1 MNFIE
6 QIAAQA
12 KLAAEQQNPSVAPMV
27 PATPTAAPPT
37 LTPQQAYSAQA
48 GQMNGYGNIGNTP
61 DEQFIRT
68 ANHLQLIQRYGPDI
82 ANQIATSRAMGQQQL
97 QNDIATP
104 RNFSQLAADTVTDVG
119 SGVANMVGGASA
131 LAAGLVSRDAGIG
144 MSNAM
149 KSLNEFTQESQS
161 PALNAARRIDA
172 AQNQEAQ
179 KDNKALMQQAIYSG
193 ESEASAGIKRVF
205 RDMGA
210 DFINKLSNPSV
221 LGSAVAQGIGSMLP
235 VGAITGVGG
244 VVGRAALNKGV
255 SSGAITAAEAAKIAH
270 IGSEAGGAL
279 AIGTMEAGGAYQ
291 QSVQQVMETKPE
303 QLMAGSPEYQ
313 SLIQAGTS
321 PQEAQQII
329 ASKAG
334 LASAGLTLPFAIL
347 LGKTVAKFEA
357 DPLKTVAS
365 KVAVRNIASEAIEEG
380 AQGGAS
386 QFFGNAAIKQYADKN
401 QDLTQGV
408 GEQISTGAL
417 AGMGTA
423 GVMQAPSLAFGGAEA
438 AKNALPNKP
447 VPAPVPSV
455 VGSPSAV
462 PPAGSLNTVSEQAQ
476 TAHNQAP
483 VMAERMNQEIAAN
496 GATPEVQAEQAK
508 AVNAVTQAFS
518 YDPATYTGND
528 ALKEK
533 LAGSTNLVQAIKATG
548 DHLLHGKLN
557 DTDAIKAVT
566 YLQAL
571 MDKAEA
577 VAGTPQGDALVNAAM
592 EATADPESKAF
603 VQSMQ
608 DVFNN
613 YGSSPEIINYA
624 NKAAELLAQKQA
636 PTEVTEKTTP
646 EIVTRAQYAPQTLR
660 HETVNNL
667 LAKHEAGEVTLSDA
681 HVMRLKAAAAL
692 TKSMEELTSGP
703 LGMEDPIAIV
713 ARHVGFNTSKEAGQN
728 YPSIAEYSKTIVGAL
743 AKGDTASA
751 LAAANDLRNLAV
763 TFNNKTGAMNESLRT
778 GQTAHYDFTAPG
790 YDTPVNTRTTGKGLT
805 YFPNKPRS
813 QILANQI
820 AAEAQMATGL
830 INNLREVFPQLSGV
844 APVELTPLAPEL
856 VSKKAA
862 NHHTAVKAKQ
872 VNTTP
877 APNPITGP
885 KEAPVDTAPD
895 KLPWEANKTVKPKT
909 VDKPVTERIAIRLGK
924 GQTVKQA
931 VNFER
936 SHPDFNGKSAD
947 ERIAIAEQVA
957 ASLAPKEK
965 VELTKL
971 SDAELNSKLEKAMD
985 KKDYQNDPEF
995 KALDAEMT
1003 KRESA
1008 QDNSDEMG
1016 LDKLANFGKEQTKA
1030 EPKTETPKPVEVVK
1044 EDTNSSPLVRA
1055 EQLLKGQDGKEN
1067 LFTRIY
1073 KIGKETRF
1081 TNLIGD
1087 TYDAVVNAL
1096 GSKDAFTS
1104 FAGKDAKVP
1113 TDDQLTEARKYFNSY
1128 GANLIVNTGNVVKD
1142 FLETKVPI
1150 KGINL
1155 TRIEVLRMIQ
1165 EGKSLPDGVT
1175 HFEDW
1180 ANGLG
1185 SFNALIDPATGT
1197 IDEYF
1202 LNALGFAASNWM
1214 LTATGKGIAKYSEQQ
1229 VANITGV
1236 PVDSVTDGLRNLV
1249 SVGLDNKDIIRD
1261 IAQAFER
1268 ILGVTVK
1275 EDAPIFR
1282 AQGLSGQLAT
1292 LVFDQMIPGNGVPS
1306 HYFETLTM
1314 RVTETGQV
1322 IDLVKNTAD
1331 GKVHTL
1337 KSGTV
1342 PKETKVRTI
1351 VRYIPVKPVIKEG
1364 VGISSVLDQLLNVAP
1379 DNNIFFNK
1387 EDLKI
1392 SQNQLRSSVPLTSA
1406 EKSAQQAQQETPH
1419 TLNVPFQQL
1428 IKLLPVEA
1436 IQKMMGGENTE
1447 NLNVNHRISVEGK
1460 GITQAGSRNQIDF
1473 VMNEIASQAVEQ
1485 AISPEDVSLFY
1496 KYETTSTGR
1505 SMMQGKYNPQSD
1517 KAMRQ
1522 LITPMK
1528 AVVDLTTD
1536 EDMFAWNLASI
1547 QMLGAKAYAMLPEQV
1562 TAEANKVFNHPDV
1575 VAAIKVM
1582 ENVLSGSGSTSE
1594 IVAAMQKAAPML
1606 EDGITFEAM
1615 HVLLDRARYNLSQ
1628 DKTAFESRLYLEADG
1643 VANGPAGAMAMLS
1656 SAQVTP
1662 EYVTKMAKVGLFI
1675 GRTDLTMNQ
1684 HRQGDNKDAYTLG
1697 GENAAKAVVAKLNS
1711 YKDSK
1716 NGNEMKAAHQATLEF
1731 LSAILPAGDIS
1742 FDRETGNLTIK
1753 RGVTK
1758 NPLTVTVYGSGA
1770 AGIASKI
1777 LGLVLDNFYSR
1788 ISESNSI
1795 AEFKANGMTAEDFKK
1810 YFDFLTTLGPVEKEG
1825 VNEKTG
1831 KTFTYYGLETFGTKR
1846 NNSDFTNEAYK
1857 EFTLKA
1863 SELNALKANI
1873 QQFFVKP
1880 LVAGI
1885 TETVGTDVM
1894 NNTKAM
1900 VVATNIQS
1908 VLAKEAYKNELA
1920 KFTAAKI
1927 KEDPSWDPV
1936 KDGFSKKDL
1945 KALSKQ
1951 VEYLNIKLATDNQ
1964 QWEVGNSEE
1973 GSTDTIVSRNPLSK
1987 RSAFPLPGLAPQ
1999 PSSPGVQVIPYLVIG
2014 QGDAA
2019 MVQNLFNSEERPQG
2033 ILQVFDGI
2041 NIGLNDIVK
2050 AGPVINKAMADAW
2063 LNNNPLRTVADTF
2076 SKATSIA
2083 NVQELLANLPYEELK
2098 NINQSLEPFG
2108 GSIENLATI
2117 LNNQANRVERNH
2129 QVIRDIGFAADQM
2142 AATGQSY
2149 VEGDSV
2155 ITSEEGITEA
2165 LSNAYLKIADQK
2177 IKLTGNLQVLDYND
2191 TKKLVNR
2198 ITDSK
2203 LRDLAKLALNVNGK
2217 LLADMQ
2223 TVVASPADLISNGH
2237 VQDADMFDGILS
2249 GSIKGFYDPVN
2260 NKLVLANGFSME
2272 TLVHELVHAATM
2284 QAILA
2289 NASGSLKDSAWSQ
2302 AVSNSVQAMEAILDD
2317 LLTNGWDVSKYNQET
2332 KDSYNSMLA
2341 TIQRVLGVNDA
2352 WESLSDSNP
2361 VQRAYAVNEL
2371 MAWTLANQQL
2381 RAVSSFQQFKQA
2393 LRGAWGMIKAILF
2406 GSATPPNMGS
2416 DVFSQMNFHTQA
2428 LMHAQGSMP
2437 NQAIRAAQQAL
2448 AQGPLMHS
2456 TAYGQ
2461 DERIAEIGAAF
2472 HAKVGALLA
2481 TRTSTLDRINNY
2493 VDTKASML
2501 NAVQIR
2507 DAVQSVGFLNTP
2519 QQAAAFA
2526 QITGAMATQANISP
2540 LVMNEAQS
2548 LFTEAM
2554 KQLKP
2559 EDFLAHEND
2568 RYDAA
2573 KMQAASDKY
2582 DMLMGRNAVI
2592 NDQHGRTSLLPVFIG
2607 LGMVDPVLRRALT
2620 KVDIPKK
2627 AKEPNQTFDERLQTA
2642 ANSVMRTLQD
2652 KLVNGKRNPKNVND
2666 ALDSL
2671 AQTLI
2676 DDANNSANLVE
2687 RLATSAQ
2694 GTLNQI
2700 NKFVADGISSG
2711 SKKLGAK
2718 ANNIAANT
2726 SSKTIKLAAQST
2738 SIFSNIFNEEG
2749 ANTNAEASIQAINKT
2764 KLPEVLKSIVKD
2776 LTGRVESNKHVY
2788 DMIKLASSK
2797 VSKVRQFYK
2806 ERLPATLIKAF
2817 KEAPTEDQWTAM
2829 FKAIAKV
2836 DLSSLVP
2843 GSVATSSFRAV
2854 YDTKFRTSEIKR
2866 LENEIRIADPK
2877 DAKKILA
2884 KANQLANY
2892 MVTGIAGPALARNAD
2907 AVANLVTESSSEFNR
2922 TGKEKSSTL
2931 VRMVNQLISLQAIE
2945 NTPEADRKEVATLVK
2960 DDPEAMKQV
2969 LGIIKSQAVQEQ
2981 AKRVGMGRFNAVK
2994 GYIPSTGSEGASVQV
3009 AADTEEMDMR
3019 AKGYTKVA
3027 KYTGSKLFS
3036 GTPMS
3041 YYFAPI
3047 SGKAPY
3053 NQGIFQNARNTVG
3066 GVDADTGFSAG
3077 IPTAGRITQK
3087 TTVRRLALNMH
3098 MDSSTESLIPIFND
3112 KGAIVAFERSI
3123 DPAQLERLNPST
3135 HLAKMLGTWMGRQAE
3150 ESLAWEVNRD
3160 ALARAANMWNN
3171 EKHSRTNE
3179 YINVLDP
3186 NAIKDP
3192 IMKDALS
3199 LMPKQV
3205 REEAQALFGKNKF
3218 MVRKDVFEDLF
3229 GYRDASLTDFWTG
3242 NSRWS
3247 PETQKRIRG
3256 ALEGVFGK
3264 KALTTLATNEQRL
3277 KNLVKDVKTLIV
3289 VKSVVVPVANFVAN
3303 IYQLSASGVPIQ
3315 NIIRGM
3321 RDKVLEADTYTKST
3335 IRKMELQVELLAAE
3349 GNPTRANKLKAQIQ
3363 SIEDSHKRLSI
3374 WPLIEAGE
3382 FGSISD
3388 VGISHDEVLL
3398 SEGRL
3403 QDYIEAK
3410 LDKLPDAAKTL
3421 GKNILITKD
3430 TALFQGLQKSMEY
3443 GDFLAKAI
3451 QYDHLRAKG
3460 MSQADALGVITDEFV
3475 NYDRLPGR
3483 VRGSLENFGLAWFYN
3498 YKLRIAKTAFR
3509 MIRQDP
3515 VRLALLAALPLPTE
3529 TPVSEN
3535 IFTKGIEGTLG
3546 YSLGP
3551 GMGFHSI
3558 GMNPIANALF

>member
-1 MNFIE
+1 
-6 QIAAQA
+6 
-12 KLAAEQQNPSVAPMV
+12 
-27 PATPTAAPPT
+27 
-37 LTPQQAYSAQA
+37 
-48 GQMNGYGNIGNTP
+48 
-61 DEQFIRT
+61 
-68 ANHLQLIQRYGPDI
+68 
-82 ANQIATSRAMGQQQL
+82 
-97 QNDIATP
+97 
-104 RNFSQLAADTVTDVG
+104 
-119 SGVANMVGGASA
+119 
-131 LAAGLVSRDAGIG
+131 
-144 MSNAM
+144 
-149 KSLNEFTQESQS
+149 
-161 PALNAARRIDA
+161 
-172 AQNQEAQ
+172 
-179 KDNKALMQQAIYSG
+179 
-193 ESEASAGIKRVF
+193 
-205 RDMGA
+205 
-210 DFINKLSNPSV
+210 
-221 LGSAVAQGIGSMLP
+221 
-235 VGAITGVGG
+235 
-244 VVGRAALNKGV
+244 
-255 SSGAITAAEAAKIAH
+255 
-270 IGSEAGGAL
+270 
-279 AIGTMEAGGAYQ
+279 
-291 QSVQQVMETKPE
+291 
-303 QLMAGSPEYQ
+303 
-313 SLIQAGTS
+313 
-321 PQEAQQII
+321 
-329 ASKAG
+329 
-334 LASAGLTLPFAIL
+334 
-347 LGKTVAKFEA
+347 
-357 DPLKTVAS
+357 
-365 KVAVRNIASEAIEEG
+365 
-380 AQGGAS
+380 
-386 QFFGNAAIKQYADKN
+386 
-401 QDLTQGV
+401 
-408 GEQISTGAL
+408 
-417 AGMGTA
+417 
-423 GVMQAPSLAFGGAEA
+423 
-438 AKNALPNKP
+438 
-447 VPAPVPSV
+447 
-455 VGSPSAV
+455 
-462 PPAGSLNTVSEQAQ
+462 
-476 TAHNQAP
+476 
-483 VMAERMNQEIAAN
+483 
-496 GATPEVQAEQAK
+496 
-508 AVNAVTQAFS
+508 
-518 YDPATYTGND
+518 
-528 ALKEK
+528 
-533 LAGSTNLVQAIKATG
+533 
-548 DHLLHGKLN
+548 
-557 DTDAIKAVT
+557 
-566 YLQAL
+566 
-571 MDKAEA
+571 
-577 VAGTPQGDALVNAAM
+577 
-592 EATADPESKAF
+592 
-603 VQSMQ
+603 
-608 DVFNN
+608 
-613 YGSSPEIINYA
+613 
-624 NKAAELLAQKQA
+624 
-636 PTEVTEKTTP
+636 
-646 EIVTRAQYAPQTLR
+646 
-660 HETVNNL
+660 
-667 LAKHEAGEVTLSDA
+667 
-681 HVMRLKAAAAL
+681 
-692 TKSMEELTSGP
+692 
-703 LGMEDPIAIV
+703 
-713 ARHVGFNTSKEAGQN
+713 
-728 YPSIAEYSKTIVGAL
+728 
-743 AKGDTASA
+743 
-751 LAAANDLRNLAV
+751 
-763 TFNNKTGAMNESLRT
+763 
-778 GQTAHYDFTAPG
+778 
-790 YDTPVNTRTTGKGLT
+790 
-805 YFPNKPRS
+805 
-813 QILANQI
+813 
-820 AAEAQMATGL
+820 
-830 INNLREVFPQLSGV
+830 
-844 APVELTPLAPEL
+844 
-856 VSKKAA
+856 
-862 NHHTAVKAKQ
+862 
-872 VNTTP
+872 
-877 APNPITGP
+877 
-885 KEAPVDTAPD
+885 
-895 KLPWEANKTVKPKT
+895 
-909 VDKPVTERIAIRLGK
+909 
-924 GQTVKQA
+924 
-931 VNFER
+931 
-936 SHPDFNGKSAD
+936 
-947 ERIAIAEQVA
+947 
-957 ASLAPKEK
+957 
-965 VELTKL
+965 
-971 SDAELNSKLEKAMD
+971 
-985 KKDYQNDPEF
+985 
-995 KALDAEMT
+995 
-1003 KRESA
+1003 
-1008 QDNSDEMG
+1008 
-1016 LDKLANFGKEQTKA
+1016 
-1030 EPKTETPKPVEVVK
+1030 
-1044 EDTNSSPLVRA
+1044 
-1055 EQLLKGQDGKEN
+1055 
-1067 LFTRIY
+1067 
-1073 KIGKETRF
+1073 
-1081 TNLIGD
+1081 
-1087 TYDAVVNAL
+1087 
-1096 GSKDAFTS
+1096 
-1104 FAGKDAKVP
+1104 
-1113 TDDQLTEARKYFNSY
+1113 
-1128 GANLIVNTGNVVKD
+1128 
-1142 FLETKVPI
+1142 
-1150 KGINL
+1150 
-1155 TRIEVLRMIQ
+1155 
-1165 EGKSLPDGVT
+1165 
-1175 HFEDW
+1175 
-1180 ANGLG
+1180 
-1185 SFNALIDPATGT
+1185 
-1197 IDEYF
+1197 
-1202 LNALGFAASNWM
+1202 
-1214 LTATGKGIAKYSEQQ
+1214 
-1229 VANITGV
+1229 
-1236 PVDSVTDGLRNLV
+1236 
-1249 SVGLDNKDIIRD
+1249 
-1261 IAQAFER
+1261 
-1268 ILGVTVK
+1268 
-1275 EDAPIFR
+1275 
-1282 AQGLSGQLAT
+1282 
-1292 LVFDQMIPGNGVPS
+1292 
-1306 HYFETLTM
+1306 
-1314 RVTETGQV
+1314 
-1322 IDLVKNTAD
+1322 
-1331 GKVHTL
+1331 
-1337 KSGTV
+1337 
-1342 PKETKVRTI
+1342 
-1351 VRYIPVKPVIKEG
+1351 
-1364 VGISSVLDQLLNVAP
+1364 
-1379 DNNIFFNK
+1379 
-1387 EDLKI
+1387 
-1392 SQNQLRSSVPLTSA
+1392 
-1406 EKSAQQAQQETPH
+1406 
-1419 TLNVPFQQL
+1419 
-1428 IKLLPVEA
+1428 
-1436 IQKMMGGENTE
+1436 
-1447 NLNVNHRISVEGK
+1447 
-1460 GITQAGSRNQIDF
+1460 
-1473 VMNEIASQAVEQ
+1473 
-1485 AISPEDVSLFY
+1485 
-1496 KYETTSTGR
+1496 
-1505 SMMQGKYNPQSD
+1505 MQGKYNPQSD

-1536 EDMFAWNLASI
+1536 EGMFAWNLASI

-1656 SAQVTP
+1656 SAQITP

-1684 HRQGDNKDAYTLG
+1684 HRQVDNKDAYTLG
-1697 GENAAKAVVAKLNS
+1697 GENAAKAVAAKLDS

-1810 YFDFLTTLGPVEKEG
+1810 YFDFLTTVGPVKKEEI
-1825 VNEKTG
+1825 NEETG
-1831 KTFTYYGLETFGTKR
+1831 KTFTYYELETFGTKR
-1846 NNSDFTNEAYK
+1846 NSSDFTNEAYK

-1863 SELNALKANI
+1863 SELKALKANI

-1885 TETVGTDVM
+1885 TETVGSDVM

-1908 VLAKEAYKNELA
+1908 VLVREAYKNELA

-1987 RSAFPLPGLAPQ
+1987 RSAFPLPGLVPQ

-2063 LNNNPLRTVADTF
+2063 LNNNPLRTVAETF

-2177 IKLTGNLQVLDYND
+2177 IILTGNLQVLDYND

-2217 LLADMQ
+2217 LLANMQ
-2223 TVVASPADLISNGH
+2223 TVIASPADLISNGH

-2249 GSIKGFYDPVN
+2249 GSIKGFYDPAN

-2272 TLVHELVHAATM
+2272 TLVHEIVHAATI

-2332 KDSYNSMLA
+2332 KDSYNNMLA
-2341 TIQRVLGVNDA
+2341 TIQRVLGINES
-2352 WESLSDSNP
+2352 WESLSDSAP

-2393 LRGAWGMIKAILF
+2393 LRSAWGMIKAILF

-2428 LMHAQGSMP
+2428 LMYAQGNMP
-2437 NQAIRAAQQAL
+2437 NQAIQAAQQAL

-2481 TRTSTLDRINNY
+2481 ARTSTLDRVNNY
-2493 VDTKASML
+2493 IDAKASIL

-2507 DAVQSVGFLNTP
+2507 DAVQSVGFLSTP

-2607 LGMVDPVLRRALT
+2607 LGMVDPVLRRALI

-2642 ANSVMRTLQD
+2642 ANSVMRALQD

-2718 ANNIAANT
+2718 ADSVAANT
-2726 SSKTIKLAAQST
+2726 SSKTIKLVAQGT
-2738 SIFSNIFNEEG
+2738 SVFSNIFNEEG
-2749 ANTNAEASIQAINKT
+2749 ANTNAEASLQAINKT

-2788 DMIKLASSK
+2788 DMIKLASFK

-2806 ERLPATLIKAF
+2806 EHLPATLIKAF

-2854 YDTKFRTSEIKR
+2854 YDNKFRTSEIKR

-2884 KANQLANY
+2884 KVNQLANY

-2907 AVANLVTESSSEFNR
+2907 AVANLVTETSSEFNR

-2931 VRMVNQLISLQAIE
+2931 VRMVDQLISLQAIE
-2945 NTPEADRKEVATLVK
+2945 NTSEADRKEVAALVK
-2960 DDPEAMKQV
+2960 NEPEAMKQV

-3009 AADTEEMDMR
+3009 AADTEEMNMR

-3098 MDSSTESLIPIFND
+3098 MDSLTESLIPIFND

-3123 DPAQLERLNPST
+3123 DPVQLERLNPST

-3160 ALARAANMWNN
+3160 ALARAADMWNN
-3171 EKHSRTNE
+3171 EKHSKTNE

-3277 KNLVKDVKTLIV
+3277 KNLVKDAKTLIV
-3289 VKSVVVPVANFVAN
+3289 VKSVVVPVANFIAN

-3388 VGISHDEVLL
+3388 VGISNDEVLL